1 VLVDLIP
8 SPSVLGFIKYTYGD
22 NNTTA
27 NHYHKFNSNVYTPY
41 VLINSYKMSSSTQ
54 DDDKSKEQKKAEQEL
69 GIVEGKEEK
78 EPNPDTTGPEENL
91 REKAVKMADKSQ
103 ESKEPA

>member
-1 VLVDLIP
+1 
-8 SPSVLGFIKYTYGD
+8 
-22 NNTTA
+22 
-27 NHYHKFNSNVYTPY
+27 
-41 VLINSYKMSSSTQ
+41 MSSSTQ
-54 DDDKSKEQKKAEQEL
+54 DDSKSKEQKKDEQEL